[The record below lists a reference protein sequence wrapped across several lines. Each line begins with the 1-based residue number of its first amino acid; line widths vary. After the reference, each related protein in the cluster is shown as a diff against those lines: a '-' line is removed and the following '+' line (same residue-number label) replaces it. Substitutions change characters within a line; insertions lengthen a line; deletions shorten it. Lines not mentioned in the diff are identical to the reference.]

1 MPSQARSRAARE
13 ESPHRKPF
21 SAAPSP
27 RTKYSFPV
35 VNTPVLRRS
44 RHNSENQPPEVA
56 LNVKANS
63 PFSEA
68 SLSPALHSNKST
80 PAKAKHHGSLSLPPR
95 PPPPRPSPSTANS
108 VRGGHDSQGNAK
120 RKLNLE
126 SLSSADALVGCQ
138 LPQDQDNGVKVIIR
152 LRPCNQKEEAEEV
165 TQIVEKVSMDSL
177 SLADQNFT
185 FDHVAGQESSQQAMF
200 EMVGKPLVENC
211 LQGFNSSIFAYGQ
224 TGSGKT
230 YTMWGS
236 TQDLLAQPPSED
248 RGITPRVF
256 ECLFQRIKEEEN
268 KNADKQLRYQCRCSF
283 FEIYNEQITDLLEPV
298 QKALQVREDTKTG
311 VYVENLTEEFVSS
324 VSEVFHL
331 MLKGLGNRKI
341 AATSMNLESSRS
353 HTLFTC
359 VIESRCKSMSDGV
372 SSVRKSRM
380 NLVDLAGSERQKLT
394 GAAGD
399 RLREAG
405 NINRSLSQ
413 LGNLIN
419 ILAEISQS
427 GKPRHTPYRDSRLT
441 FLLQESLGGNA
452 KLAMI
457 CAISPASSC
466 KSETLST
473 LRFAQRA
480 KSIQNK
486 AVVNEE
492 TEDDVKVLREQIR
505 QLKDELMRMKSNET
519 IAGGAGSYSTTWSAR
534 RSYNLLRISLSR
546 PLTLPHTD
554 TDTDEEMEI
563 DEDAIESANSLP
575 LTRPGDFKMPA
586 LEKETPD
593 EHWVSNAKVLEK
605 SVDMDANL
613 KRFSD
618 FTINDSSTA
627 SFLIKLPENANENG
641 NVMEGIIEEV
651 YSETLSEQ
659 ESLLQSQKQIEAE
672 MGQLEVK
679 EAENC
684 NAEHS
689 TLLDVQC
696 TPASHEPLQNIHSLL
711 ENILSSKESL
721 ANEKDTGLKPEDRT
735 IEKPGSDDKLTLD
748 SHPQSKSPLPAEDVD
763 VCGLAESPLR
773 EHLSDNM
780 ASSKESLANEEDIG
794 LITENRTIE
803 KPGFD
808 DKFNSN
814 SHSQLECPLQAED
827 VDVCGLA
834 ESPLKESSSEE
845 AGCSRNETFLNDKE
859 PESDVKPGRKSNEFP
874 NSACTL
880 DDVETV
886 TVLDDFNDAYRNAPY
901 SSGLLVLD
909 QLHGGTDSAPPSLAV
924 EKFETEK
931 GLEADREQL
940 CINNRMDPRIE
951 NAEDFEG
958 DNFEEAWGLRQEGS
972 EHPTIGA
979 AEGTTENTLEA
990 ECVLRSPVLSL
1001 SPHLAVPDLDA
1012 PILSISPRLV
1022 DERSQTFCRSAVP
1035 AFIEDSQTK
1044 ACNLSHEEFQDAETV
1059 IHSEEIEDTVVRTSL
1074 IKLHARGS
1082 QNSLS
1087 PTDRLAASLYRGLQI
1102 LEDHQK
1108 KVCNTRMSMARFSF
1122 QKPDWDKPNPRSTV
1136 STVSTSVQTS
1146 MECLPAEL
1154 PKTTKIDSVPTEQ
1167 ALKNFNPECVSVEE
1181 PRTPQRNADIQTR
1194 TNMEAILAGALR
1206 REHAMED
1213 DLNRKTAEIEQL
1225 NRLVRQYKHER
1236 ECNAVLQQSLE
1247 DKIARL
1253 ESLMDGTLPTDEY
1266 LNEEWSSLVN
1276 EHKILQ
1282 ERYDHH
1288 PEVTLANIR
1297 QQRLYE
1303 DLEKYKSFCE
1313 LGERDALLREVSQ
1326 LRNQLQYYVEV
1337 DTPRPTRQRQ
1347 RSLTPQAKQSSP
1359 DNGGAE
1365 NMKPLDKVESQEEY
1379 LGDPRGCQMCEKLTA
1394 EWTEREDEWM
1404 SVLDELRQEVEEYRQ
1419 LAEKRKHEAMGQ
1431 QRCADEM
1438 KEAFQMAMEGHAR
1451 LLDQYAELQEKH
1463 IGLLAKHRKIRD
1475 AMSTARK
1482 KAGKLGFLGGGKWFE
1497 AQAAELIA
1505 VKLERDQEKK
1515 AAKEQIEGLQ
1525 AQLRDT
1531 ADAVQAAGE
1540 LLVRLKE
1547 AEETVLI
1554 AQDAA
1559 ALAAQDAERLYR
1571 EIDKLKRRHSTEIAT
1586 LQQRLL
1592 ESRFQKSTLC
1602 PMCVMAERVKFEFTG
1617 VDSEEAE
1624 AALEAQH
1631 LAAES
1636 AQGQTAPTSHCSL
1649 QMLREELT
1657 EDSSNDE
1664 IEDYR
1669 MQGLDALHVSEIDD
1683 RWYEEVHKCN
1693 F

>member
-68 SLSPALHSNKST
+68 SVSPALHSNKST

-95 PPPPRPSPSTANS
+95 PPPPRPSPSTTNS
-108 VRGGHDSQGNAK
+108 VRGCHDSQGNAK

-126 SLSSADALVGCQ
+126 CLSSADALVGCHP
-138 LPQDQDNGVKVIIR
+138 PQDQDNGVKVIIR

-185 FDHVAGQESSQQAMF
+185 FDHVAGQESSQAFDSM
-200 EMVGKPLVENC
+200 MPTL
-211 LQGFNSSIFAYGQ
+211 LLDQ

-230 YTMWGS
+230 YTMWGA

-427 GKPRHTPYRDSRLT
+427 GKPRHIPYRDSRLT
-441 FLLQESLGGNA
+441 FLLQESLGGNV

-563 DEDAIESANSLP
+563 DEDAVESANSLP

-586 LEKETPD
+586 LEKEMPD
-593 EHWVSNAKVLEK
+593 EHWVPNSKVLEK
-605 SVDMDANL
+605 SVGMDANL
-613 KRFSD
+613 KCFSD

-627 SFLIKLPENANENG
+627 SFSMKLLENANDNG
-641 NVMEGIIEEV
+641 DVMKGIIEEV

-672 MGQLEVK
+672 MGQTEVK
-679 EAENC
+679 GAENC

-696 TPASHEPLQNIHSLL
+696 TPASQEPLQNMHSLL

-721 ANEKDTGLKPEDRT
+721 ANEKNTELKAEDNT
-735 IEKPGSDDKLTLD
+735 IEKPGSDDKLTID

-763 VCGLAESPLR
+763 VCGLAESPLK
-773 EHLSDNM
+773 EHSSDNL
-780 ASSKESLANEEDIG
+780 ASSKESLANGEDIE
-794 LITENRTIE
+794 LITEIRTIE
-803 KPGFD
+803 NPGFD
-808 DKFNSN
+808 DKLNSN
-814 SHSQLECPLQAED
+814 SYSQLECPLQAED

-845 AGCSRNETFLNDKE
+845 AGCRRNETFLNDKE
-859 PESDVKPGRKSNEFP
+859 PESNVKPGRKSNEVP
-874 NSACTL
+874 VSACTL
-880 DDVETV
+880 DDVETG

-909 QLHGGTDSAPPSLAV
+909 QLHGGIDHAPPSVAV
-924 EKFETEK
+924 EKFETGK

-940 CINNRMDPRIE
+940 CINNRMDFRIE

-958 DNFEEAWGLRQEGS
+958 DDFEEAWGLGQEGS

-979 AEGTTENTLEA
+979 AEGTTEKTLEA

-1022 DERSQTFCRSAVP
+1022 DERSHTFCRSAIP
-1035 AFIEDSQTK
+1035 AFIEDSQTE

-1059 IHSEEIEDTVVRTSL
+1059 IPSEEIEDTVVRTSPL
-1074 IKLHARGS
+1074 KLNARGS
-1082 QNSLS
+1082 QNSSS

-1108 KVCNTRMSMARFSF
+1108 KVCNMRMSMARFSF
-1122 QKPDWDKPNPRSTV
+1122 QKLDWDKPNPRI
-1136 STVSTSVQTS
+1136 TVSTSVQTS

-1154 PKTTKIDSVPTEQ
+1154 PKTTKTVSLATEQ
-1167 ALKNFNPECVSVEE
+1167 GLENFNSECVSVEE

-1225 NRLVRQYKHER
+1225 NRLARQYKHER

-1303 DLEKYKSFCE
+1303 DLEKFKSFCE

-1326 LRNQLQYYVEV
+1326 FRNQLQYYVEV

-1365 NMKPLDKVESQEEY
+1365 NMKRLDKVESQEEY
-1379 LGDPRGCQMCEKLTA
+1379 LGDPQGCQMCEKLTA

-1404 SVLDELRQEVEEYRQ
+1404 SVLDELRQEVEEYKQ
-1419 LAEKRKHEAMGQ
+1419 LAEKKKHEAMGQ

-1438 KEAFQMAMEGHAR
+1438 KEALQMAMEGHAR

-1497 AQAAELIA
+1497 AQAAELIT
-1505 VKLERDQEKK
+1505 VKLEREQEKK

-1631 LAAES
+1631 LAAEA

-1649 QMLREELT
+1649 RMLREELT
-1657 EDSSNDE
+1657 EDSNNDE

>member
-1 MPSQARSRAARE
+1 MPPQARPRAVRE

-44 RHNSENQPPEVA
+44 RHNSENQPPEIA
-56 LNVKANS
+56 PNVKANS

-68 SLSPALHSNKST
+68 SMSPALHSNKST
-80 PAKAKHHGSLSLPPR
+80 PAKSKHHGSVSLPPR
-95 PPPPRPSPSTANS
+95 PLPPRASPSTNPA
-108 VRGGHDSQGNAK
+108 RGGNEPQGNAK

-126 SLSSADALVGCQ
+126 SPSCADVLVGCHP
-138 LPQDQDNGVKVIIR
+138 PQDQDNGVKVIIR
-152 LRPCNQKEEAEEV
+152 LRPCNQKEEAEEA
-165 TQIVEKVSMDSL
+165 TQIVEKISLDSL

-185 FDHVAGQESSQQAMF
+185 FDHVAGQESSQDAVF
-200 EMVGKPLVENC
+200 EIVGKPLVENC

-230 YTMWGS
+230 YTMWGA

-248 RGITPRVF
+248 RGLTPRVF

-268 KNADKQLRYQCRCSF
+268 KNTEKQLRYQCRCSF
-283 FEIYNEQITDLLEPV
+283 FEIYNEQITDLLEPL

-372 SSVRKSRM
+372 SSVKTSRM

-413 LGNLIN
+413 LGNVIN
-419 ILAEISQS
+419 ILAEISQI
-427 GKPRHTPYRDSRLT
+427 GKPRHIPYRDSRLT

-519 IAGGAGSYSTTWSAR
+519 IAGGAGSYSTTWNAR
-534 RSYNLLRISLSR
+534 RSYNLLRMSLSR

-563 DEDAIESANSLP
+563 DEDGVESVDNVAVPMTKPEDS
-575 LTRPGDFKMPA
+575 KMPA
-586 LEKETPD
+586 PEKEAQENSTGLD
-593 EHWVSNAKVLEK
+593 STLK
-605 SVDMDANL
+605 SS
-613 KRFSD
+613 SD
-618 FTINDSSTA
+618 SVINDLLTA
-627 SFLIKLPENANENG
+627 SYLAELPKKADG
-641 NVMEGIIEEV
+641 KDDLMEGIIEEV
-651 YSETLSEQ
+651 YSKESSGLETLQQSE
-659 ESLLQSQKQIEAE
+659 KQTGSE
-672 MGQLEVK
+672 MGQVEMK

-689 TLLDVQC
+689 RSLDVLGA
-696 TPASHEPLQNIHSLL
+696 PALQEQSENIHLVL
-711 ENILSSKESL
+711 KTMPTLKES
-721 ANEKDTGLKPEDRT
+721 
-735 IEKPGSDDKLTLD
+735 
-748 SHPQSKSPLPAEDVD
+748 H
-763 VCGLAESPLR
+763 
-773 EHLSDNM
+773 
-780 ASSKESLANEEDIG
+780 ANEEDAGPEI
-794 LITENRTIE
+794 ECRTFE
-803 KPGFD
+803 EPVV
-808 DKFNSN
+808 DKKTISNSN
-814 SHSQLECPLQAED
+814 LKSVFLLQSED
-827 VDVCGLA
+827 GDVCGLA
-834 ESPLKESSSEE
+834 ESPLKENSRDERE
-845 AGCSRNETFLNDKE
+845 CSVNGIFLHDNK
-859 PESDVKPGRKSNEFP
+859 PESYVGLEYTRKEAPF
-874 NSACTL
+874 SACL
-880 DDVETV
+880 EDDAETGMV
-886 TVLDDFNDAYRNAPY
+886 SADFDDALPDVHY
-901 SSGLLVLD
+901 SGGLPELD
-909 QLHGGTDSAPPSLAV
+909 QLNNRNDDAQPPV
-924 EKFETEK
+924 EVGKS
-931 GLEADREQL
+931 LEADREKS
-940 CINNRMDPRIE
+940 CIDKIDHITA
-951 NAEDFEG
+951 NAEEELVADNLEQSEG
-958 DNFEEAWGLRQEGS
+958 LGQEGP
-972 EHPTIGA
+972 EHAINDA
-979 AEGTTENTLEA
+979 AECKSEKTLEA
-990 ECVLRSPVLSL
+990 ERALKSPVLSL
-1001 SPHLAVPDLDA
+1001 SPHLAVPDLCA

-1022 DERSQTFCRSAVP
+1022 DDRSQSFCRSSLP
-1035 AFIEDSQTK
+1035 AFMEDPMSK
-1044 ACNLSHEEFQDAETV
+1044 ACNLSYEEFEDAEAV
-1059 IHSEEIEDTVVRTSL
+1059 MRSQEIEDTIVRTSL
-1074 IKLHARGS
+1074 VKSNLQASKRLS
-1082 QNSLS
+1082 S
-1087 PTDRLAASLYRGLQI
+1087 PTDRLAASLHRGLQI
-1102 LEDHQK
+1102 LENHQK
-1108 KVCNTRMSMARFSF
+1108 KVTSTRMSMARFSF
-1122 QKPDWDKPNPRSTV
+1122 QKPDWDKPNPRRTV
-1136 STVSTSVQTS
+1136 SQSVQTS
-1146 MECLPAEL
+1146 LECLPGDPAEL
-1154 PKTTKIDSVPTEQ
+1154 TKTMKVDSMPTEQ
-1167 ALKNFNPECVSVEE
+1167 ALGKKNPDCIPVEE
-1181 PRTPQRNADIQTR
+1181 PSTPQRSVDIQTH

-1206 REHAMED
+1206 RERVMEE

-1253 ESLMDGTLPTDEY
+1253 ESLMDGTLPTDDY

-1297 QQRLYE
+1297 QQCLYE
-1303 DLEKYKSFCE
+1303 DLEKYKSFIE
-1313 LGERDALLREVSQ
+1313 LGERDSLLREVSQ
-1326 LRNQLQYYVEV
+1326 LRNHLQYYVEV
-1337 DTPRPTRQRQ
+1337 DTPKPIRQRQ
-1347 RSLTPQAKQSSP
+1347 RSLTPQANHSSP

-1365 NMKPLDKVESQEEY
+1365 KVKSSDKVDKVNSQDEC
-1379 LGDPRGCQMCEKLTA
+1379 LGDSERCHMCEKLTA
-1394 EWTEREDEWM
+1394 EWTERENEWM
-1404 SVLDELRQEVEEYRQ
+1404 CVLEELRVEVEEYRQ
-1419 LAEKRKHEAMGQ
+1419 LSEKRKHEATGQ

-1438 KEAFQMAMEGHAR
+1438 KDALQMAMEGHAR

-1475 AMSTARK
+1475 GMSTARK

-1497 AQAAELIA
+1497 AQAAELIS
-1505 VKLERDQEKK
+1505 VKLEREQERKV
-1515 AAKEQIEGLQ
+1515 AKEQVEGLQ

-1571 EIDKLKRRHSTEIAT
+1571 EIDKVKRRHSTEIAT

-1592 ESRFQKSTLC
+1592 EARFQKSTLC

-1631 LAAES
+1631 LAAEV
-1636 AQGQTAPTSHCSL
+1636 AHGQPVATSHSSL
-1649 QMLREELT
+1649 QMLREELA
-1657 EDSSNDE
+1657 EESNYDE
-1664 IEDYR
+1664 SEDYR
-1669 MQGLDALHVSEIDD
+1669 MQGLDDLHVSEIDD
-1683 RWYEEVHKCN
+1683 RWYDEVHKCN